1 MKASN
6 HLLFTGDANHAH
18 KRWNIGIYN
27 FLTGKQNLVIYG
39 ANLVGNFG

>member
-1 MKASN
+1 MQTMHTK
-6 HLLFTGDANHAH
+6 D
-18 KRWNIGIYN
+18 GIYN